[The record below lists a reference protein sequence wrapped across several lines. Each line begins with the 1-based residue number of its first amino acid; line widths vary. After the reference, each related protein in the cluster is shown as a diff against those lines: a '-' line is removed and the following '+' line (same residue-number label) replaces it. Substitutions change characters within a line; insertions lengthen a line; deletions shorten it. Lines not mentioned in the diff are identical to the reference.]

1 MVAVLSVLV
10 GIMIVLLIVLIA
22 TQRKELRELFG
33 LNANLAQQ
41 AKDMAEHLDTLKELE
56 QSNVKLLSIL
66 AEEPCEEL
74 EDSANGQST
83 ESQPKSKL

>member
-10 GIMIVLLIVLIA
+10 GILIVLLIILIA

-33 LNANLAQQ
+33 LNATLAQQ
-41 AKDMAEHLDTLKELE
+41 AKDMAEHLDTLKDLE
-56 QSNVKLLSIL
+56 QSNVKLLHIL
-66 AEEPCEEL
+66 AEESCEEV
-74 EDSANGQST
+74 EDSANEQST